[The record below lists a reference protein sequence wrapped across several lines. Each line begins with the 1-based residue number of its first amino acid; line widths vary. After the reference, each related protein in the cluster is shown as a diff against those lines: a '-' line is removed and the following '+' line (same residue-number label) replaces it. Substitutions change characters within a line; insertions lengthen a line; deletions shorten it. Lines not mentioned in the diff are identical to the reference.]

1 MLDRFVQLSHLAGAS
16 RMRGSIMRII
26 WFSCIWVIWKE
37 KNDKNFKNQ
46 EVGIPQLLDKI
57 KMLSFW

>member
-1 MLDRFVQLSHLAGAS
+1 MLDHFVQLSHLAGAS
-16 RMRGSIMRII
+16 RMCGSIMRII